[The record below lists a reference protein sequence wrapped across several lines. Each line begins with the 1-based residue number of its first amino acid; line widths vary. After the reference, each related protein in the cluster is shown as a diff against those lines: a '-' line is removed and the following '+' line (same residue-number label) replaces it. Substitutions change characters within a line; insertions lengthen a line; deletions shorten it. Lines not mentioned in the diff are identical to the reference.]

1 MVAYNLGCRFL
12 LTVRCPLSHF
22 PSWKW
27 SGLCGGEGRAPSG
40 VVSRHRPWKEGAA
53 QHAALGYRHAE
64 LQVSVDVSIHATK
77 VGVVL
82 GIWVNMEHVT
92 HRNSRN
98 LRLALGRVTGGF
110 SEPMR
115 MPCACWGGVVRLVGV
130 WLAGPLLPWSL
141 WPSGGP
147 CRGRQRAEHMPIHS
161 WGVSGGMEGR
171 GRTLAGCCWQWTW
184 QYQHLVS
191 FPLPPLPPG
200 VPGHRLTHHH
210 HRQRD

>member
-1 MVAYNLGCRFL
+1 MGCTFL

-27 SGLCGGEGRAPSG
+27 SGLCVGEGRAPSG

-64 LQVSVDVSIHATK
+64 RQVSVDVSIHATK
-77 VGVVL
+77 VGVVP
-82 GIWVNMEHVT
+82 GIWANMEHVT

-115 MPCACWGGVVRLVGV
+115 MPCACRGGVVRLVGL
-130 WLAGPLLPWSL
+130 WLVGPLLPWSL

-147 CRGRQRAEHMPIHS
+147 CRDKGLSTCPFILGACLGAWRVEARH
-161 WGVSGGMEGR
+161 WLG
-171 GRTLAGCCWQWTW
+171 LAGSGLGNTSIWCLSLCHPYPQVS
-184 QYQHLVS
+184 LV
-191 FPLPPLPPG
+191 
-200 VPGHRLTHHH
+200 TI
-210 HRQRD
+210 